1 VRSHLWWT
9 VRGRRGT
16 DNRVV
21 AYLLYSDPDGHR
33 QCVELTGARPRLT
46 IGRRP
51 SCDIALPWDDEVSRL
66 HAELVQIG
74 EEWVVN
80 DHGLSR
86 NGTFVNGRRVGARRR
101 LHAGD
106 ALCVGATTILVCAR
120 DGSGVPTRA
129 ARQPGERVAV
139 TPAQQR
145 LLDALCRPLL
155 DDGYAA
161 PASNRRIAEELVIS
175 VDTVKGTLSALY
187 ERFGLTALSQ
197 NEKRASLARRAL
209 VQR

>member
-1 VRSHLWWT
+1 
-9 VRGRRGT
+9 
-16 DNRVV
+16 V
-21 AYLLYSDPDGHR
+21 AYLLFNDPEGCR
-33 QCVELTGARPRLT
+33 QCVELSEARPRLT
-46 IGRRP
+46 IGRRL

-66 HAELVQIG
+66 HAELVRIG
-74 EEWVVN
+74 DDWVVN

-86 NGTFVNGRRVGARRR
+86 NGTYVNGRRVGARRR

-129 ARQPGERVAV
+129 ARPHAERVPV

-145 LLDALCRPLL
+145 LLNALARPLVE
-155 DDGYAA
+155 DGYAA

-175 VDTVKGTLSALY
+175 IDTVKGTLSALY
-187 ERFGLTALSQ
+187 ESFGLTGLAQ

-209 VQR
+209 LQR